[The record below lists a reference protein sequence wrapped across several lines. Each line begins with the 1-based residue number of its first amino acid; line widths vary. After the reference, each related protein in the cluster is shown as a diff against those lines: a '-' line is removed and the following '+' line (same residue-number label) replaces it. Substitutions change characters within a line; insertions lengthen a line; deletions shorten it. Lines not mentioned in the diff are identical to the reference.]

1 MDLIVKKYRYI
12 KLINDIREWQK
23 KWQKKIMSENNQSG
37 LTTQE
42 KRDKTM
48 IKNNVIDNKALCYV

>member
-1 MDLIVKKYRYI
+1 
-12 KLINDIREWQK
+12 
-23 KWQKKIMSENNQSG
+23 MSENDQSG

-42 KRDKTM
+42 RRDKTM